1 MMVFRY
7 CMLLVLALTATS
19 GSAKAANE
27 LACRSVSG
35 FECRVGIC
43 ERQDLHTSLTV
54 NFARKEIKYCVGEGC
69 YDTRVLMV
77 GAEDGGVSFAFNAKS
92 EQGRKGGQ
100 TDGLIT
106 IHPGRKAATVGNFL
120 ADGTVVFSRM
130 DCGE

>member
-1 MMVFRY
+1 MMAFRY

-19 GSAKAANE
+19 WSAKAANE
-27 LACRSVSG
+27 LSCRSASG
-35 FECRVGIC
+35 FECRAGIC
-43 ERQDLHTSLTV
+43 ERQDLHTNLIV

-69 YDTRVLMV
+69 YDTRVAMV

-120 ADGTVVFSRM
+120 ADGTVVFRLM
-130 DCGE
+130 NCGE